1 MLVYIERESWFL
13 FARGINR
20 TLDGIYVS
28 FQLINPAPE
37 EEITSE
43 TERDSSNWYCWE
55 TITSYW
61 DPATSPTQLP
71 PFLTIQ
77 NGEIWENLPMALLL
91 FCGQSL
97 QVQDLL
103 NSSLPLTWK
112 VAMLKINLQRLQW
125 KA

>member
-1 MLVYIERESWFL
+1 MRPLWPSEVTIFLESKISENS
-13 FARGINR
+13 ASECSKYENE
-20 TLDGIYVS
+20 D
-28 FQLINPAPE
+28 NK
-37 EEITSE
+37 TS
-43 TERDSSNWYCWE
+43 R
-55 TITSYW
+55 
-61 DPATSPTQLP
+61 
-71 PFLTIQ
+71 IQ